1 MSTQVPV
8 KIDDKYIGDF
18 LNKAHGTLKNYAV
31 RPYDQDSFIK
41 SAMLAIV
48 ESENLK
54 ECLKTEQGRLSLFGA
69 LRFASSTGLSLN
81 PQEGKAA
88 LIPYGGKV
96 QYQIMKNGIVELAL
110 SSGMVD
116 FVTADIVRERDKFE
130 LSKSMSGD
138 NYEYVP
144 AKTDRGDVIG
154 FFAGCKLKSGSTH
167 VKYMTRQEVEEM
179 RDKYSATFKAKPEAS
194 PWSKS
199 FNGMGIKTVLKSL
212 FRNLSI
218 STALDDALGNDEKTG
233 SIIDIS
239 DGGWS
244 SEDVKTE
251 LDAHDKPAPPKPE
264 GKKTDF

>member
-1 MSTQVPV
+1 MPAQVPA
-8 KIDDKYIGDF
+8 KIDDKFIGDF

-31 RPYDQDSFIK
+31 RQYDHESFIK

-48 ESENLK
+48 ENETLR
-54 ECLKTEQGRLSLFGA
+54 ECLKTDQGKLSLFGA

-88 LIPYGGKV
+88 LIAYGGKV

-138 NYEYVP
+138 NYEYAP

-179 RDKYSATFKAKPEAS
+179 RDKYSAMFKAKPEAS

-233 SIIDIS
+233 AVIDIT
-239 DGGWS
+239 DGGWT
-244 SEDVKTE
+244 SEEVKTE
-251 LDAHDKPAPPKPE
+251 LEQKPAPAPAQ
-264 GKKTDF
+264 GKMDF

>member
-1 MSTQVPV
+1 MAVSNIPANQKNALTVREHLAGMIPDVQEYARDGVDVPAV
-8 KIDDKYIGDF
+8 IQSAKMAFALSDKLRDCFKTDAGIASIRNA
-18 LNKAHGTLKNYAV
+18 LQSAV
-31 RPYDQDSFIK
+31 Q
-41 SAMLAIV
+41 
-48 ESENLK
+48 
-54 ECLKTEQGRLSLFGA
+54 
-69 LRFASSTGLSLN
+69 TGLSLN

-88 LIPYGGKV
+88 LIAYSGKV

-138 NYEYVP
+138 NYEYAP

-179 RDKYSATFKAKPEAS
+179 RDKYSAMFKAKPEAS

-233 SIIDIS
+233 AVIDIT
-239 DGGWS
+239 DGGWT
-244 SEDVKTE
+244 SEEVKTE
-251 LDAHDKPAPPKPE
+251 LEQKPAPAPAQ
-264 GKKTDF
+264 GKMDF